1 MQVRDAAQ
9 KIIDPRET
17 RPFLIRAL
25 KWLKERKQD
34 LPLKKHENFR
44 M

>member
-1 MQVRDAAQ
+1 MQVREATQ

-25 KWLKERKQD
+25 KWLRNREED
-34 LPLKKHENFR
+34 LPPKKHENIR